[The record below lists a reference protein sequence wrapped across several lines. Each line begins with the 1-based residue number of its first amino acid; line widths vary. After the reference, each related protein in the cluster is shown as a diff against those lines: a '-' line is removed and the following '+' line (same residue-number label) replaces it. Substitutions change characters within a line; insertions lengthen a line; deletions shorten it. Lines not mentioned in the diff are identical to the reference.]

1 MRRHIGEET
10 IPSDGRGGRVI
21 PSRFANFPSP
31 LDEGGRKRRLY
42 KQKRRRRQQA
52 QHEISFVES
61 KASEGQIPWQR
72 RDTSETRNTS
82 TIPLIS
88 VATVRHLVKRIEI
101 FQEQIVSMCG
111 RAEYG
116 GGLGTAQSDAWNVIV
131 GLTKN
136 ARTADKDVIT
146 VRSIPPS
153 LSLSRSLY
161 PSLSPI
167 HDRFRSDVEETRT
180 HSFDSQD
187 VQLTPLPT
195 ARHKESCRR
204 PVEIVNPSFAIK
216 RSFVMIIISRVSR
229 VMDFITNCF

>member
-10 IPSDGRGGRVI
+10 IPSGRVI
-21 PSRFANFPSP
+21 PSRFANFPSPP

-136 ARTADKDVIT
+136 ARTADKDVVI

-153 LSLSRSLY
+153 LSLSITL
-161 PSLSPI
+161 SLSFSHPRPFPI
-167 HDRFRSDVEETRT
+167 RRRRDTDTLLRFTRRAVNT
-180 HSFDSQD
+180 
-187 VQLTPLPT
+187 LTD
-195 ARHKESCRR
+195 C
-204 PVEIVNPSFAIK
+204 PS
-216 RSFVMIIISRVSR
+216 
-229 VMDFITNCF
+229 

>member
-1 MRRHIGEET
+1 MW
-10 IPSDGRGGRVI
+10 
-21 PSRFANFPSP
+21 SP
-31 LDEGGRKRRLY
+31 LILKRNETSHRRRNDSEWRSGWTRNSIAFRQFSLSLKERGRKKRLY

-136 ARTADKDVIT
+136 ARTADKDVVT
-146 VRSIPPS
+146 VRSLPLCLDHSIPLFSAIRDIREIRTLLRFTGRAVNTLTDCPS
-153 LSLSRSLY
+153 
-161 PSLSPI
+161 
-167 HDRFRSDVEETRT
+167 
-180 HSFDSQD
+180 
-187 VQLTPLPT
+187 
-195 ARHKESCRR
+195 
-204 PVEIVNPSFAIK
+204 
-216 RSFVMIIISRVSR
+216 
-229 VMDFITNCF
+229 

>member
-10 IPSDGRGGRVI
+10 IPSGRVI

-42 KQKRRRRQQA
+42 KQKRRRRQQV

-136 ARTADKDVIT
+136 ARTADKDVVI

-153 LSLSRSLY
+153 LSLSITL
-161 PSLSPI
+161 SLSFSHPRPFPI
-167 HDRFRSDVEETRT
+167 RRRRDTDTLLRFTRRAVNT
-180 HSFDSQD
+180 
-187 VQLTPLPT
+187 LTD
-195 ARHKESCRR
+195 C
-204 PVEIVNPSFAIK
+204 PS
-216 RSFVMIIISRVSR
+216 
-229 VMDFITNCF
+229 

>member
-10 IPSDGRGGRVI
+10 IPSGRVI
-21 PSRFANFPSP
+21 PSRFANFPSPP

-136 ARTADKDVIT
+136 ARTADKDVVT

-153 LSLSRSLY
+153 LSLSITL
-161 PSLSPI
+161 SLSFSHPRPFPI
-167 HDRFRSDVEETRT
+167 RRRRDTDTLLRFTRRAVNT
-180 HSFDSQD
+180 
-187 VQLTPLPT
+187 LTD
-195 ARHKESCRR
+195 C
-204 PVEIVNPSFAIK
+204 PS
-216 RSFVMIIISRVSR
+216 
-229 VMDFITNCF
+229 

>member
-10 IPSDGRGGRVI
+10 IPSVI
-21 PSRFANFPSP
+21 PSRFANFPSPP

-136 ARTADKDVIT
+136 ARTADKDVVI

-153 LSLSRSLY
+153 LSLSITL
-161 PSLSPI
+161 SLSFSHPRPFPI
-167 HDRFRSDVEETRT
+167 RRRRDTDTLLRFTRRAVNT
-180 HSFDSQD
+180 
-187 VQLTPLPT
+187 LTD
-195 ARHKESCRR
+195 C
-204 PVEIVNPSFAIK
+204 PS
-216 RSFVMIIISRVSR
+216 
-229 VMDFITNCF
+229 

>member
-10 IPSDGRGGRVI
+10 IPSGRVI
-21 PSRFANFPSP
+21 PSRFANLPSPP

-136 ARTADKDVIT
+136 ARTADKDVVT

-153 LSLSRSLY
+153 LSLSITL
-161 PSLSPI
+161 SLSFSHPRPFPI
-167 HDRFRSDVEETRT
+167 RRRRDTDTLLRFTRRAVNT
-180 HSFDSQD
+180 
-187 VQLTPLPT
+187 LTD
-195 ARHKESCRR
+195 C
-204 PVEIVNPSFAIK
+204 PS
-216 RSFVMIIISRVSR
+216 
-229 VMDFITNCF
+229 